1 MCICVLE
8 EEMKK
13 RLNITIDEELY
24 KKVRALSFFR
34 NESISEIIR
43 RSLKAWIDKKIGK
56 KENLIL
62 SAKDE
67 KEILEILASDE
78 FVTSEEAK
86 EILDL

>member
-1 MCICVLE
+1 MYIRICVLE

-78 FVTSEEAK
+78 FVTK
-86 EILDL
+86 